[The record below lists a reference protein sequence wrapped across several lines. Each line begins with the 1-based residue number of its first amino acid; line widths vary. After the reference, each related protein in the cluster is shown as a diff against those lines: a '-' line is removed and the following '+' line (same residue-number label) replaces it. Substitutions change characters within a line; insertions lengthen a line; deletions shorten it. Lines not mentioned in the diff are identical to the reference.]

1 MSQTT
6 TLIILPQTSYNANNT
21 LIFSDK
27 IAAAGYYQNFLNQQT
42 FTWNI
47 TSFIGSIIFQG
58 SIVTDPTSNSDW
70 FQLLPTMTFP
80 APGQTQASFTTLQ
93 ANLVWVRARVNW
105 SQGVIQNIKVS
116 Y

>member
-6 TLIILPQTSYNANNT
+6 TLILLPQTAYSAT
-21 LIFSDK
+21 SPLIYGERV
-27 IAAAGYYQNFLNQQT
+27 AAAGYYQNFLNQQT

-47 TSFIGSIIFQG
+47 TNVIGSMMFQG
-58 SIVTDPTSNSDW
+58 SIVTNPISNNDW
-70 FQLLPTMTFP
+70 FQILPTMTFSS
-80 APGQTQASFTTLQ
+80 PGQTQSSYTTLQ
-93 ANLVWVRARVNW
+93 ANLVWTRIVLNW